1 MRFQFLASFILGL
14 TLSPVPTFGCSCVP
28 PPPGV
33 KTVRELAAWTAKRGD
48 VIFEGKVE
56 RVELK
61 WKLMEAPIGD
71 VIPAVVDDLDE
82 DDPVMLVSF
91 DVLQS
96 FQGNRQEPMQLDTG
110 IGGGDCGF
118 DFEVGKQ
125 HLVYAYKNETGELWT
140 GICSGTALLEKNRAN
155 LAYLRGDGVGTA
167 VDKEA
172 PTATNKLCG
181 RVILTNPNDFI
192 DSQVLLFREGS
203 KSPAPHDE
211 SEAGNDGSFCVTG
224 VDPGKYHLL
233 FVKKMAES
241 FTSFVYFPGV
251 TKLSEATTIEIV
263 PGQTLPDLVFQIP
276 VQPTFSISGFV
287 SNSDSAHLPAEVK
300 VMLVSTSQPLLTLA

>member
-96 FQGNRQEPMQLDTG
+96 FQGNRQEPTQLDTG

-155 LAYLRGDGVGTA
+155 LAYLRGDGAGTA

-172 PTATNKLCG
+172 P
-181 RVILTNPNDFI
+181 
-192 DSQVLLFREGS
+192 
-203 KSPAPHDE
+203 
-211 SEAGNDGSFCVTG
+211 
-224 VDPGKYHLL
+224 
-233 FVKKMAES
+233 
-241 FTSFVYFPGV
+241 
-251 TKLSEATTIEIV
+251 
-263 PGQTLPDLVFQIP
+263 
-276 VQPTFSISGFV
+276 
-287 SNSDSAHLPAEVK
+287 
-300 VMLVSTSQPLLTLA
+300 